1 MKGVIKMLLVIAG
14 LLIGFGLGFFIN
26 AVVVW
31 IIVALLKAIGVT
43 MIGTWTVAFSFPLV
57 LLFTIIT
64 MVIKG
69 IFSVTITTER

>member
-1 MKGVIKMLLVIAG
+1 MLLVIAG

-31 IIVALLKAIGVT
+31 IIVALLKAIGIT

-69 IFSVTITTER
+69 IFSIKITTER